1 LFEQLSG
8 FVLREVFFAV
18 LVIILIITLIII
30 AHVLII
36 IWILFF
42 CFTCVFDRL
51 STICVVEFKLSK
63 LLILVVTITIFIPLI
78 EYCGVDVSIGAVG
91 VKGAVHTHS
100 VVTAFPS
107 VRSTNS

>member
-42 CFTCVFDRL
+42 FSCVFDRL